1 MNSFAY
7 SMKNTPL
14 LTFLESKKDI
24 GLLGLIFNSKKGKIL
39 LVLKALGIHDNI
51 NANKSYLV

>member
-1 MNSFAY
+1 
-7 SMKNTPL
+7 MKNTPL

-51 NANKSYLV
+51 NANKSCLV

>member
-1 MNSFAY
+1 MNNIAY

-24 GLLGLIFNSKKGKIL
+24 GLLGLIFNSKKTKFISF
-39 LVLKALGIHDNI
+39 KTLGIHDNI
-51 NANKSYLV
+51 NANKSCLV